1 MPASHELTYFD
12 AAGRAEPIRVMLH
25 AAGVEFKDNRFAKPE
40 WPTIK
45 ATTPLGAVPTLKIDD
60 VTYCQSLV
68 RFHCFRCDVYV
79 P

>member
-1 MPASHELTYFD
+1 MPASYEVCYFD
-12 AAGRAEPIRVMLH
+12 AAGRAEAIRVMLH
-25 AAGVEFKDNRFAKPE
+25 AAGVEFKDNRLKGPD

-45 ATTPLGAVPTLKIDD
+45 PTTPLGAVPTLKIDD

-68 RFHCFRCDVYV
+68 RPLRRKLD